1 MTKSDL
7 IDAVVLDLFA
17 GSGAGGIEALSRGAA
32 RAVFVEHDQ
41 NAARTVAEHLAQ
53 PLQRVARGRLRQA
66 DPQRGPADVDRER
79 IVRFIFRLV
88 PPAYDD
94 EAHLLEHSVSK
105 SFGGFLRGQ
114 ALLGLIYG
122 VISMIASTVL
132 GLPYT
137 PVTATSSG
145 ILQAIPFFGP
155 FISWAPPVLVAVFFK
170 PEAALPVLIIM
181 IAGWFVLMNIIQPR
195 LMADAV
201 GLHPVVVLGSPSYNP
216 HGLDA
221 PTAYRFPF
229 PDGTF
234 DFILL
239 TSVFTHMLE
248 DEMRNYLSEAA
259 RLLLPGG
266 RVYATFFL
274 CQDFDEIRNGI
285 QRHGGIAF
293 HYRVRSAAV
302 SREDYPTHAVAY
314 REEFVRDSARGCGLL
329 VAEPTRYGLQDVL
342 IFEKERTTS
351 IPELG
356 VASA

>member
-1 MTKSDL
+1 MLFTWLRRSFIGRRWVHRL
-7 IDAVVLDLFA
+7 LLDLPDFLA
-17 GSGAGGIEALSRGAA
+17 RIFRGRAHWPPYSLRSFVGGSNFDEVGHWFLEEFRGLGLFRPGGHILDIGCGCGR
-32 RAVFVEHDQ
+32 
-41 NAARTVAEHLAQ
+41 VAYALAQ
-53 PLQRVARGRLRQA
+53 DPSVRQLDIRYEGMDIDRANIEWCQRHITPLNARFHFYHA
-66 DPQRGPADVDRER
+66 DC
-79 IVRFIFRLV
+79 
-88 PPAYDD
+88 
-94 EAHLLEHSVSK
+94 S
-105 SFGGFLRGQ
+105 
-114 ALLGLIYG
+114 
-122 VISMIASTVL
+122 
-132 GLPYT
+132 
-137 PVTATSSG
+137 
-145 ILQAIPFFGP
+145 
-155 FISWAPPVLVAVFFK
+155 
-170 PEAALPVLIIM
+170 
-181 IAGWFVLMNIIQPR
+181 
-195 LMADAV
+195 
-201 GLHPVVVLGSPSYNP
+201 SPSYNP

-329 VAEPTRYGLQDVL
+329 VVEPTRYGLQDVL